1 MYFKISITLILIFF
15 ISCQPVELLEPVNI
29 DTSKL
34 EKISIN
40 SKEVNVDIKYNPIFS
55 ENNLE
60 DRISNPPIKL
70 INKWIKENIS
80 NFGKENKFSINVID
94 ASILRN
100 EIKNNDA
107 KKFEEKNIYKYD
119 VFILVEYELYDDNN
133 FLIANASVEI
143 IRSTTSQKY
152 ISINESELIINN
164 LVNESLKDFAYE
176 SKLTLKNYM
185 NEYLK

>member
-29 DTSKL
+29 DTTKL

-55 ENNLE
+55 ENNIE
-60 DRISNPPIKL
+60 DRTSNPPIKL

-80 NFGKENKFSINVID
+80 NFGKNKFSINVID

-107 KKFEEKNIYKYD
+107 KNLRKNIYKYD

-176 SKLTLKNYM
+176 SN
-185 NEYLK
+185 